1 MTKKQ
6 KTFFINTLTIF
17 PEAFTNLVDI
27 SVIGNARKKK
37 IWELQL
43 TDIKEFANRNKN
55 IDDKPFGGGPGMIL
69 KADVI
74 GKSIDACYKN
84 IKSRDSYPMIYLSPR
99 GTPLTQSK
107 VINFSKMKGINLL
120 CGRYEGVDQR
130 ILDFYPIEEI
140 SVGDYILAGGEIAS
154 QVLVESI
161 VRLLPGTLGDMKSA
175 SSETFS
181 NDLLEYPQ
189 YTRPKKWKNLT
200 IPDILLSG
208 NHRNISEWRLKQSEK
223 LTQKVRPDL
232 WKNYKKS
239 KTRKK

>member
-1 MTKKQ
+1 MYRVK
-6 KTFFINTLTIF
+6 IITLF
-17 PEAFTNLVDI
+17 PNSFPGLL
-27 SVIGNARKKK
+27 NAGVVGKALKKK
-37 IWELQL
+37 IWSLK
-43 TDIKEFANRNKN
+43 T
-55 IDDKPFGGGPGMIL
+55 IDPRKYSKGNYKKVDDTTAGGGPGMIL

-84 IKSRDSYPMIYLSPR
+84 IKSKDNYPLIYLSPR

-107 VINFSKMKGINLL
+107 VINFSKMKGINIL
-120 CGRYEGVDQR
+120 CGRYEGIDQR

-140 SVGDYILAGGEIAS
+140 SIGDYILAGGEIAS

-161 VRLLPGTLGDMKSA
+161 VRMLPGTLGDIKSA

-181 NDLLEYPQ
+181 KDLLEYPQ
-189 YTRPKKWKNLT
+189 YTRPKKWKNLS

>member
-1 MTKKQ
+1 
-6 KTFFINTLTIF
+6 
-17 PEAFTNLVDI
+17 
-27 SVIGNARKKK
+27 
-37 IWELQL
+37 
-43 TDIKEFANRNKN
+43 
-55 IDDKPFGGGPGMIL
+55 
-69 KADVI
+69 
-74 GKSIDACYKN
+74 
-84 IKSRDSYPMIYLSPR
+84 
-99 GTPLTQSK
+99 
-107 VINFSKMKGINLL
+107 MKGINIL
-120 CGRYEGVDQR
+120 CGRYEGIDQR

-140 SVGDYILAGGEIAS
+140 SIGDYILAGGEIAS

>member
-1 MTKKQ
+1 
-6 KTFFINTLTIF
+6 
-17 PEAFTNLVDI
+17 
-27 SVIGNARKKK
+27 
-37 IWELQL
+37 
-43 TDIKEFANRNKN
+43 
-55 IDDKPFGGGPGMIL
+55 
-69 KADVI
+69 
-74 GKSIDACYKN
+74 
-84 IKSRDSYPMIYLSPR
+84 
-99 GTPLTQSK
+99 
-107 VINFSKMKGINLL
+107 MKGINIL
-120 CGRYEGVDQR
+120 CGRYEGIDQR

-140 SVGDYILAGGEIAS
+140 SIGDYILAGGEIAS

-181 NDLLEYPQ
+181 KDLLEYPQ

-200 IPDILLSG
+200 IPDVLLSG